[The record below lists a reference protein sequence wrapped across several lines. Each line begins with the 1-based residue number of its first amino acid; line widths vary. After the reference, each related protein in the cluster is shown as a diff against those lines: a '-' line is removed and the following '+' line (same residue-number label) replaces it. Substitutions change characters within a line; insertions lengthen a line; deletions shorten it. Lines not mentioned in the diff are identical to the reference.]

1 MFGRWGICRYS
12 KFIMMRRRLFF
23 KSMRRLKFVEL
34 CLKREQVSWPR
45 HFGISELSISW
56 WKRFRLW
63 SKVKFELFGSVCC
76 GWHRLYSA
84 LWNSRSRF
92 CLRKKIWKIFST
104 KCKQKNTANNFQ
116 SIYLGRHSGWS
127 MSLFLDPRRISIS
140 MISLPPNFTKF
151 DFKSKLKWF
160 FTSCFGF

>member
-12 KFIMMRRRLFF
+12 KFIMMHRRLFF
-23 KSMRRLKFVEL
+23 KSMRRWNLLNFAWSESRYLDQGILVFRNCRSVGGRDSDFDRKSSSNYLAVSAVDGIGCILLCGIVEVAFAYA
-34 CLKREQVSWPR
+34 K
-45 HFGISELSISW
+45 
-56 WKRFRLW
+56 
-63 SKVKFELFGSVCC
+63 KFEKYFQQNAS
-76 GWHRLYSA
+76 
-84 LWNSRSRF
+84 
-92 CLRKKIWKIFST
+92 K
-104 KCKQKNTANNFQ
+104 KNTANNFQ

-127 MSLFLDPRRISIS
+127 ISLFLDPRRISIS